1 MKDYLTDDTTN
12 DILIANGDFVVGD
25 ATKQNQKRLLL
36 SNKGAYREFPLVC
49 VGLMF
54 YLDDEDYNDLIR
66 EVRRE
71 MVKDGMTVDELAIT
85 ADGSIRL
92 NAIYK

>member
-1 MKDYLTDDTTN
+1 MKDYLTDDATN
-12 DILIANGDFVVGD
+12 DLVIKNGDFVLGD
-25 ATKQNQKRLLL
+25 TTKQNQKRLLV
-36 SNKGAYREFPLVC
+36 SNKGAFREFPLIC
-49 VGLMF
+49 VGLIN

-92 NAIYK
+92 NATYK